1 MSDSFPPVYVVDD
14 AVSVR
19 KSAEGPIRS
28 AAHEFLKRC
37 RSEVPGC
44 LLLDVKLP
52 GQSGLDLQRE
62 LAKAG
67 AQILIVFLTGH
78 GDVPVSVQ
86 AIKSG
91 AVEFLTK
98 PIDPEALQAAIRQAI
113 ARRDKA
119 PHRPRKA
126 ARNGS
131 DELIGS
137 SSAFKAMVNRLA
149 IVAPTDSTVLILGET
164 GTGKELAARAIH
176 ARSRRSSR
184 PMVSVNCAALQP
196 SLIASELFGHERGS
210 FTGALHQRLG
220 RFELAEGGTIFL
232 DEIGDLPSE
241 IQIALLRVLQEREF
255 ERVGGNKSIRVDVR
269 VIAASNRD
277 LKAAIAAGSFRSD
290 LFYRLNVFPIHIP
303 PLRERRADIPVLV
316 EHFLR
321 AHGSTGGK
329 QIRGMDE
336 KTLEMLRTYSWPGNI
351 RELQNVIERWA
362 VVSDSQEISIDES
375 WFPCDEPRTATA
387 DGEQAPDGRID
398 LRAHVEAVER
408 TLIGRAMTLVGGNQS
423 EAARRLGLSRGALLE
438 RLRRYRMRTAA
449 SAPPRAVDD
458 WPAASDRFQAAGRP

>member
-1 MSDSFPPVYVVDD
+1 MSDPYPPVYVVDD
-14 AVSVR
+14 DVSVR
-19 KSAEGPIRS
+19 KSAESLIRS

-44 LLLDVKLP
+44 LVLDVKLP
-52 GQSGLDLQRE
+52 GQSGSDLQRE

-67 AQILIVFLTGH
+67 AEVLIVFLTGR
-78 GDVPVSVQ
+78 GEVPMSVR
-86 AIKSG
+86 AMKSG
-91 AVEFLTK
+91 ALEFLTK
-98 PIDPEALQAAIRQAI
+98 PIHHEALQTAIRQAI
-113 ARRDKA
+113 ARLDKA
-119 PHRPRKA
+119 PYRQRKA

-131 DELIGS
+131 DEMIGS
-137 SSAFKAMVNRLA
+137 SPAFKAMVNRLA

-277 LKAAIAAGSFRSD
+277 LKAAIAAGSFRND

-303 PLRERRADIPVLV
+303 PLRERRADIPMLV

-321 AHGSTGGK
+321 AHGSSGGK
-329 QIRGMDE
+329 QTSMDE

-375 WFPCDEPRTATA
+375 WFPDEPRTATA

-438 RLRRYRMRTAA
+438 RLRKYGARTAA
-449 SAPPRAVDD
+449 SPPPQAMDGRS
-458 WPAASDRFQAAGRP
+458 AASDRFQAAGRP